1 MTALTLC
8 LMSCKSNEEATV
20 DSMIFLDNDTLRVG
34 FLPGVGGRLV
44 FLAGKDGVNLLKSD
58 TALWN
63 EVPEEGIEPS
73 PEAGWK
79 AYQGHIIWPGPQSE
93 WWTRQELNEQRKTAR
108 AVWPPDPYLEYSTF
122 KVLEQSS
129 LSLTLEGPHS
139 PVSGITLKKR
149 YTLRGSCLEISVSMT
164 NTSEQPVSWD
174 IWSNLRFEGNTAFF
188 VPDCEKGVLKISGDQ
203 SGKTGVLKGEIV
215 KSAFTFVSQPSES
228 AKTRSSAK
236 AFLHPE
242 QGKIVAVQKGNML
255 VMSFDYVEKDQIH
268 PEQGF
273 VEIYKFL
280 SPTGKENLLELE
292 HHSAYVNLQ
301 PGESHE
307 LGECWDVF
315 NYQGGTS
322 LEEAVVWYEKIAISK

>member
-1 MTALTLC
+1 
-8 LMSCKSNEEATV
+8 MSCKSDEEATL
-20 DSMIFLDNDTLRVG
+20 DSIIFLDNDTLRAG

-44 FLAGKDGVNLLKSD
+44 FLSGKDGVNLLKSD

-63 EVPEEGIEPS
+63 EASAKRIEVS
-73 PEAGWK
+73 AEAGWK

-93 WWTRQELNEQRKTAR
+93 WWARQELNEKRRSAG

-129 LSLTLEGPHS
+129 VSLTLEGPHS

-149 YTLRGSCLEISVSMT
+149 YTLRGSNLDIEVSMT

-174 IWSNLRFEGNTAFF
+174 IWSNLRFEGNTPFF
-188 VPDCEKGVLKISGDQ
+188 VPGCEMGILKISGDA
-203 SGKTGVLKGEIV
+203 SGKTGVLKSALV
-215 KSAFTFVSQPSES
+215 KSAFTFVSQPPES
-228 AKTRSSAK
+228 AKTQSSAK

-242 QGKIVAVQKGNML
+242 QGKIVALQKGNML
-255 VMSFDYVEKDQIH
+255 VMSFDYVEKDLIH

-273 VEIYKFL
+273 VEVYKFL
-280 SPTGKENLLELE
+280 SPDGKDDLLELE
-292 HHSAYVNLQ
+292 HHSAYVKLQ

-307 LGECWDVF
+307 LNETWEIF
-315 NYQGGTS
+315 NYQGVSS
-322 LEEAVVWYEKIAISK
+322 LEEAVVWYNNIAISNH